1 MTLLSEVLETEVPE
15 KILKEYGGSDKL
27 NMTLLALN
35 LSKYTNGVTE
45 VHMEY
50 SRKLFPGYHIQ
61 EITNG
66 VHSYTWTCPH
76 FRKLFDKYIHRWAN
90 EPELLVRVDTVP
102 DEELWEAH
110 VKAKQDLLDF
120 VHTVQGSRWT
130 PTL

>member
-1 MTLLSEVLETEVPE
+1 M
-15 KILKEYGGSDKL
+15 

-45 VHMEY
+45 AHMEY

-76 FRKLFDKYIHRWAN
+76 FRRLFDKYIPRWAN
-90 EPELLVRVDTVP
+90 EPELLVRVDAIP
-102 DEELWEAH
+102 EEELWEAH

-120 VHTVQGSRWT
+120 VHTSSGLADGFRRFDVGFARRAT
-130 PTL
+130 EYKRAYNDFFRYRKA